1 MQLYLIQLNEKLQEI
16 NYVEKLDR
24 FITKDVSDNTKA
36 IVLFEQNDYEAT
48 FALFKELATKQPT
61 VQSLNNLAWMY
72 LREEEDMDEAEN
84 LWKLQNK

>member
-1 MQLYLIQLNEKLQEI
+1 MIQLNEKLNEI

-48 FALFKELATKQPT
+48 FALFEELATK
-61 VQSLNNLAWMY
+61 
-72 LREEEDMDEAEN
+72 
-84 LWKLQNK
+84 